1 MDSRWYK
8 SLEWFNKTKKVKRV
22 LFVCSGNSC
31 RSPAA
36 VYYFNKFT
44 HWWSGVSSFS
54 RGTEVNK
61 ILQTLQA
68 RGIDIKRLM
77 IEPESKRVIGDRES
91 TFLTK
96 HVATQISAKD
106 VLKADLVLTMEK
118 LIRDELRSAY
128 PDAAYKIFTLKG
140 FVDKTDDSSSNLDIG
155 NPFIPPAI
163 RKKEGAV
170 DGKVGYYKYLQNYAK
185 IFAEI
190 ELYVRK
196 VVEIIYLLKTEKR
209 S

>member
-1 MDSRWYK
+1 MDLKWYR
-8 SLEWFNKTKKVKRV
+8 SLEWFLKTKKVKRV

-68 RGIDIKRLM
+68 RGIYIKKLM
-77 IEPESKRVIGDRES
+77 IEPESKKVIGDRES
-91 TFLTK
+91 KFLGG

-106 VLKADLVLTMEK
+106 VLKANLVLTMEK
-118 LIRDELRSAY
+118 LIRDELRAAY
-128 PDAAYKIFTLKG
+128 PDAAPKIFTLKG

-163 RKKEGAV
+163 RKKDATVE
-170 DGKVGYYKYLQNYAK
+170 GKVKYYRYLQNYAK

>member
-1 MDSRWYK
+1 MNSNGYT
-8 SLEWFNKTKKVKRV
+8 SLEWFNKMREVRRV

-36 VYYFNKFT
+36 VYYFDKFT
-44 HWWSGVSSFS
+44 HWWSGMSSFS

-61 ILQTLQA
+61 ILQSLQA
-68 RGIDIKRLM
+68 RGIDIKKLM
-77 IEPESKRVIGDRES
+77 IEPESKKVIGDRES
-91 TFLTK
+91 KFLSE
-96 HVATQISAKD
+96 HIATQITAKD

-140 FVDKTDDSSSNLDIG
+140 FVDKTDNSSSNLNIG

-163 RKKEGAV
+163 RKKEGITE
-170 DGKVGYYKYLQNYAK
+170 GKVGYYIYLQNYAK

-196 VVEIIYLLKTEKR
+196 VVEIIYLLKAEKR

>member
-1 MDSRWYK
+1 MNSRWYK
-8 SLEWFNKTKKVKRV
+8 SLEWFSQTKKVKRV

-68 RGIDIKRLM
+68 RGIDIKKLM
-77 IEPESKRVIGDRES
+77 IEPESKKVIGDRES
-91 TFLTK
+91 KFLSE
-96 HVATQISAKD
+96 HVATQVSAKD

-118 LIRDELRSAY
+118 AIRNELRAAY
-128 PDAAYKIFTLKG
+128 PDAAHKIFTLKG
-140 FVDKTDDSSSNLDIG
+140 FVDKTDDSSSSLDIG

-163 RKKEGAV
+163 RKKEGITE
-170 DGKVGYYKYLQNYAK
+170 GKIGYYRYIQNYAK

-196 VVEIIYLLKTEKR
+196 VVEIIYLLKAEKR